1 MDTRIMVTIAV
12 DFMIASKLR
21 DRKQGEE
28 IKQWQRSLFVSL
40 FTYTK
45 LFLLHNIKKK
55 IQIFLFCSL
64 LFYSHNFV
72 RTYA

>member
-1 MDTRIMVTIAV
+1 MVTIAV
-12 DFMIASKLR
+12 DFMTASKSR

-45 LFLLHNIKKK
+45 LFLL
-55 IQIFLFCSL
+55 QSIFLKNPNISILQSVFL
-64 LFYSHNFV
+64 QP
-72 RTYA
+72 